1 VSSPEIHREEL
12 LVAILRVTAELG
24 GARTAF
30 SAAVAERFG
39 LAATDVECLQLLD
52 TDGAMPVGRL
62 GELTALTTGA
72 TTRMVDRLEQAGYVR
87 RVPDATDRRRVV
99 VEPVPERTPAI
110 GRAFDPLGVAVRSS
124 LAGASEADLA
134 ALHAHLAGVLAAVR
148 GEAVRLRSELSSTD
162 DTGSTAAPVASAT
175 RGRLVFIGGAPS
187 VVISGDPGLGREL
200 YRARFEG
207 AVPSARVRD
216 GVVTIRYSRAAWFE
230 WRTRIANQWI
240 EASAHWR
247 RDMTEFALNTAVPW
261 TVELRG
267 GATAVKADL
276 RQVHLEAFD
285 LAGGAS
291 LIALSLPRPVG
302 VVPIRVKGGV
312 GDVSILRPG
321 GAAVRL
327 GVKGGAREAILDG
340 VATWSNAR
348 VETPGADLM
357 ADRYEIEI
365 AGGANRVTVSVG

>member
-12 LVAILRVTAELG
+12 LVGILRVTAELG

-87 RVPDATDRRRVV
+87 RVPDAADRRRVV
-99 VEPVPERTPAI
+99 VEPVPERTLAI
-110 GRAFDPLGVAVRSS
+110 ARAFAPLDEASRAA
-124 LAGASEADLA
+124 LAGASDAELVS
-134 ALHAHLAGVLAAVR
+134 LRGHLTTSVAAVR
-148 GEAVRLRSELSSTD
+148 GEAARLRSAATGD
-162 DTGSTAAPVASAT
+162 DSGTTAAPVASAT
-175 RGRLVFIGGAPS
+175 RGRLVFIGGAPTI
-187 VVISGDPGLGREL
+187 VISGDPALGREL

-230 WRTRIANQWI
+230 WRARIANQWI

-247 RDMTEFALNTAVPW
+247 HDMTEFALNTAVPW

-276 RQVHLEAFD
+276 REVNLEAFD

-291 LIALSLPRPVG
+291 MIALSLPRPVG

-312 GDVSILRPG
+312 GDVTVLRPG
-321 GAAVRL
+321 GVAVRL

-340 VATWSNAR
+340 TATWSNAR
-348 VETPGADLM
+348 IETPGADL
-357 ADRYEIEI
+357 APNRYEIEI